1 MDWKVNHT
9 NENLLSLS
17 PHRIDRRIDFFNE
30 LSNRQIDMDEVRATV
45 KENNSY
51 PLSQTTVGQKVWLVG
66 FEGKGGI
73 NRLLGMGLTPGA
85 QLQIISAQPS
95 GSILVAIEDNRIGV
109 GSGMANKILVSDQ
122 PSTQGENMKNQTKTI
137 KTILLREMPE
147 GTEGRVVGYNEVKRG
162 YKKKLLSMG
171 MTPEVKFKVIRV
183 APLGDPIE
191 ILVRDFHLSLR
202 KEESDA
208 LIVEA
213 V

>member
-1 MDWKVNHT
+1 MDWKVNET
-9 NENLLSLS
+9 DENIVS
-17 PHRIDRRIDFFNE
+17 PNRIDWKFDFFNE
-30 LSNRQIDMDEVRATV
+30 LSNGQIDDEVRATV
-45 KENNSY
+45 KDNNSY

-66 FEGKGGI
+66 FQGKGGI
-73 NRLLGMGLTPGA
+73 NRLLGMGLNPGA

-95 GSILVAIEDNRIGV
+95 GSVLVAIEDNRIGV
-109 GSGMANKILVSDQ
+109 GSGMANNILVSDQ
-122 PSTQGENMKNQTKTI
+122 ENRKNQT

-171 MTPEVKFKVIRV
+171 MTPGVTFKVIRV
-183 APLGDPIE
+183 APLGDPVE

-208 LIVEA
+208 LVVE
-213 V
+213 VV

>member
-1 MDWKVNHT
+1 MDWIVDDT
-9 NENLLSLS
+9 DENIVS
-17 PHRIDRRIDFFNE
+17 PNRIDWKFDFFNE
-30 LSNRQIDMDEVRATV
+30 SSDGQIDMDEVRPTV
-45 KENNSY
+45 KDNNSY

-95 GSILVAIEDNRIGV
+95 GSVLVAIEDNRIGV

-122 PSTQGENMKNQTKTI
+122 SSTQGENMKNQTKTI
-137 KTILLREMPE
+137 LLREMPE
-147 GTEGRVVGYNEVKRG
+147 GSEGKVLGYNEVKRG

-171 MTPEVKFKVIRV
+171 MTPGVKFEVVRV
-183 APLGDPIE
+183 APFGDPVE

-208 LIVEA
+208 LIVE
-213 V
+213 VV

>member
-9 NENLLSLS
+9 DENLLSIS
-17 PHRIDRRIDFFNE
+17 SHRIDRRIDFFNE
-30 LSNRQIDMDEVRATV
+30 LSNRQIDTDEVRATV

-66 FEGKGGI
+66 FQGKGGI
-73 NRLLGMGLTPGA
+73 NRLLGMGLTPGV
-85 QLQIISAQPS
+85 QLQIVSAQPS
-95 GSILVAIEDNRIGV
+95 GSVLVAIEDNRIGV
-109 GSGMANKILVSDQ
+109 GSGMANNILVSDQ
-122 PSTQGENMKNQTKTI
+122 SLTQGENMKNQTT
-137 KTILLREMPE
+137 TVLLREMSE
-147 GTEGRVVGYNEVKRG
+147 GTEGRVVGYNQVKRG

-171 MTPEVKFKVIRV
+171 MTPGVKFEVIRI

>member
-1 MDWKVNHT
+1 MNHTDDKIVSPSRIDWKF
-9 NENLLSLS
+9 
-17 PHRIDRRIDFFNE
+17 DFFNE
-30 LSNRQIDMDEVRATV
+30 LSNAQIDMDEARPTV
-45 KENNSY
+45 KDNNSY

-66 FEGKGGI
+66 FQGQGGI

-95 GSILVAIEDNRIGV
+95 GSVLVAIEDNRIGV

-122 PSTQGENMKNQTKTI
+122 ENMKNQTKTI
-137 KTILLREMPE
+137 LLREMAE
-147 GTEGRVVGYNEVKRG
+147 GTEGRVVRYNEVKRG

-171 MTPEVKFKVIRV
+171 MTPGVTFKVIRV
-183 APLGDPIE
+183 APFGDPVE

-202 KEESDA
+202 KEEADA
-208 LIVEA
+208 LVVEA